1 MNFIKMDFFTIF
13 SKRDSL
19 QSGTDWFKSTK
30 IMIVL
35 VAVQLDFGSKAIDKF
50 EGFYL
55 YFWPSFYFIKLEDL

>member
-1 MNFIKMDFFTIF
+1 MHFIKMDFFTIF

-19 QSGTDWFKSTK
+19 QSRTDWFKSTK

-55 YFWPSFYFIKLEDL
+55 YF

>member
-1 MNFIKMDFFTIF
+1 MIFFLSIYNCYAFYKNGFLHNF

-19 QSGTDWFKSTK
+19 QSGTHWFKSPK

-55 YFWPSFYFIKLEDL
+55 YF